1 MVAHAKRLMIDCLL
15 GSSVEHEIT
24 LAGVLHVLLLL
35 LVLRLIVRLM
45 LDVFVGRDEELSRA
59 LAKTRYEAHM
69 LMCLLLLLLLLL
81 RMLRLVHVTVISR
94 NIRHA
99 GGLMKLIYGPVRVRS
114 KHGHVFGGV
123 ARRVQIE
130 CAVDGVEAV

>member
-15 GSSVEHEIT
+15 RSSVEHEIT
-24 LAGVLHVLLLL
+24 LAGVCHVLLLL
-35 LVLRLIVRLM
+35 LMLRLIVRLM

-59 LAKTRYEAHM
+59 LAETRYEAHM
-69 LMCLLLLLLLLL
+69 LMCLLLLLL
-81 RMLRLVHVTVISR
+81 RMLRLVHVIVISR
-94 NIRHA
+94 NIGHA